1 MHSRTKRQ
9 SKMVSNKPAKM
20 SSDEL
25 IEMFDKGE
33 DISSYMNEQNAVFKV
48 NVDFPVWMVRAL
60 DFEANKLQIPRQAVI
75 KSWINDRLKIE
86 AEGRAKAAAAVG

>member
-1 MHSRTKRQ
+1 
-9 SKMVSNKPAKM
+9 
-20 SSDEL
+20 
-25 IEMFDKGE
+25 
-33 DISSYMNEQNAVFKV
+33 
-48 NVDFPVWMVRAL
+48 L

>member
-1 MHSRTKRQ
+1 MPSRTKRQ
-9 SKMVSNKPAKM
+9 SKMAANKPAKI

-25 IEMFDKGE
+25 IDMFDKGE

-60 DFEANKLQIPRQAVI
+60 DFEANRLQIPRQAVI